1 MAISTQFYKGLDG
14 PIQLN
19 EIRIRPIETDLEKDR
34 WNELI
39 CEHHYLHDASLC
51 GRQIRYVAECRG
63 KCVALISFGTSSWH
77 LSGRDQW
84 IGWDERQ
91 RLSRLN
97 FVLQNSRFL
106 IMPDVNT
113 SNLASKVLSLCQR
126 RLPGDWQELFNQ
138 PVLLLETFVERSYPG
153 TFQEEERVDV
163 QLQRFIDAKINF
175 NVLAVIVRM

>member
-1 MAISTQFYKGLDG
+1 MAINTGFFKGLAG

-19 EIRIRPIETDLEKDR
+19 QIKIRPVEMDAEKDR

-91 RLSRLN
+91 RLSRLKY
-97 FVLQNSRFL
+97 
-106 IMPDVNT
+106 I
-113 SNLASKVLSLCQR
+113 
-126 RLPGDWQELFNQ
+126 G
-138 PVLLLETFVERSYPG
+138 
-153 TFQEEERVDV
+153 
-163 QLQRFIDAKINF
+163 
-175 NVLAVIVRM
+175 